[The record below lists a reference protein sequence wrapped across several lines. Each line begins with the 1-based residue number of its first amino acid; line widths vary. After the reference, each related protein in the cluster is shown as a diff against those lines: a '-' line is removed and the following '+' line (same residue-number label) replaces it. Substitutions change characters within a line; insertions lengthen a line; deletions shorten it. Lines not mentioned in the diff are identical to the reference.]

1 MKLFI
6 DDGKAVY
13 NNYSPTNVIID
24 FSNLFDIVWSF
35 FLNLLLVYYLSIS
48 SEPLI
53 CVNTCIIRNPNLGNY
68 FP

>member
-13 NNYSPTNVIID
+13 NKYFPTNVIIG
-24 FSNLFDIVWSF
+24 FSNFFDIVWSF
-35 FLNLLLVYYLSIS
+35 FLNFLLVYYLSIS

-53 CVNTCIIRNPNLGNY
+53 CGNTCVIRNPTLGNY